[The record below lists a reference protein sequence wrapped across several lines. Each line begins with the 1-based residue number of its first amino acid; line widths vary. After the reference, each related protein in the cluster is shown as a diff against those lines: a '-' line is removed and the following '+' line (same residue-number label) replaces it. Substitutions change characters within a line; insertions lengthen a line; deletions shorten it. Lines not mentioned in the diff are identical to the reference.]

1 MDESNISESLNF
13 QNKNSK
19 KIDIFQHLRLNLKT
33 QNKNCKDNND
43 NVMYCIPCKVTCC
56 PECTLEEHKDHILV
70 SKSRYLLTERN
81 IDNVFNQLNEKIQSN
96 QLFND
101 YQIVE
106 SELIKQ
112 IEDMINELKNQIEKL
127 RNLKI
132 REMKNMFENFGKTIS
147 GIKNKIDKSKNDL
160 KGYLNKNKKFFNVEN
175 NKNNE
180 TITNGS
186 SIKKLDFNTNK
197 SNSSKKN
204 SSKKLTKVKNNI
216 IKPTTTNLDENSSLF
231 LIHYELL
238 NLIELKG
245 KDLDNELKTITLNI
259 KEYKENQTNYIKDLL
274 NNIKNLFF
282 GEYNFSKED
291 YDNMNDIDIKKI
303 IDESSPIYPINI
315 SVENLD
321 KENFDEITKRT
332 NQYNILYDSFKK
344 SVFDSVNKYGDLKDI
359 ENYIYQFETIS
370 NKKDADDMLFTNK
383 KIFKNSKA
391 TKSELALLKTKY
403 NNKEEITLNND
414 ILQKYFS
421 FLCLECYE
429 KNFKQDSKE
438 LQSSHADLRIKK
450 NEDEEDSPKDYGKAI
465 ENTNIIMFYYRKNRQ
480 ITKTTIELTRNPFG
494 YTKFPIGCRSLLI
507 GDKLYISGGED
518 ETQIYKNVLIYDRLT
533 NKIKRIIDLNDARAY
548 HTMIYC
554 DVFETLMV
562 IGGENCSSVEIFD
575 PVINR
580 WLNLPNL
587 NSPRANIIFQFD
599 KPRGIM
605 YSFFGNIGL
614 ITDSNYSKDIEYL
627 DLKDIKKGWVKLNY
641 ENKSE
646 IDFKTYLN
654 IVEINND
661 LILIYGGLASRGCN
675 REISVLNKEKKL
687 ITKCDQKMLELMR
700 EETKTSK
707 RLSKIVG
714 NLTI

>member
-1 MDESNISESLNF
+1 MDESNISQGINF
-13 QNKNSK
+13 QNQNSK
-19 KIDIFQHLRLNLKT
+19 KIDIFQHLRLNLKA

-43 NVMYCIPCKVTCC
+43 NLMYCIPCKVTCC

-70 SKSRYLLTERN
+70 SKSRYLLTEKN
-81 IDNVFNQLNEKIQSN
+81 IDNVFNKLNEKIQSN
-96 QLFND
+96 QIFND
-101 YQIVE
+101 YKIVE
-106 SELIKQ
+106 NELIKQ

-147 GIKNKIDKSKNDL
+147 GVKNKIDKTKNDL
-160 KGYLNKNKKFFNVEN
+160 KGYLNKNRKFFNIEN
-175 NKNNE
+175 NNE
-180 TITNGS
+180 IIPNDS
-186 SIKKLDFNTNK
+186 SVKKIDLNTPNK

-204 SSKKLTKVKNNI
+204 SSKKLTKVKNNT
-216 IKPTTTNLDENSSLF
+216 IKLKTTNLDENSSLF

-245 KDLDNELKTITLNI
+245 KELDHELKSITSNI
-259 KEYKENQTNYIKDLL
+259 NEYKENQKNYITKLID
-274 NNIKNLFF
+274 NIKNLFF

-315 SVENLD
+315 SVDNLD
-321 KENFDEITKRT
+321 KENFDEITKRI
-332 NQYNILYDSFKK
+332 NQYNSLYDSFKK

-359 ENYIYQFETIS
+359 ENYIYQFETITS
-370 NKKDADDMLFTNK
+370 KKDADDMLFTNK

-465 ENTNIIMFYYRKNRQ
+465 ENTNIIMFYDRKNRQ
-480 ITKTTIELTRNPFG
+480 ITKTIVELTRNPFG

-518 ETQIYKNVLIYDRLT
+518 ETQIYKNVLIYDRIT

-687 ITKCDQKMLELMR
+687 ITKCDQKMLELIR

-707 RLSKIVG
+707 KLNNIVG

>member
-1 MDESNISESLNF
+1 MDESNISQSINF
-13 QNKNSK
+13 QNQNSK
-19 KIDIFQHLRLNLKT
+19 KIDIFQHLRLNLKA

-43 NVMYCIPCKVTCC
+43 NLMYCIPCKVTCC

-70 SKSRYLLTERN
+70 SKSRYLLTEKN
-81 IDNVFNQLNEKIQSN
+81 IDNVFNKLNEKIQSN
-96 QLFND
+96 QIFND
-101 YQIVE
+101 YKIVE
-106 SELIKQ
+106 NELIKQ

-147 GIKNKIDKSKNDL
+147 GVKNKIDKTKNDL
-160 KGYLNKNKKFFNVEN
+160 KGYLNKNRKFFNIEN
-175 NKNNE
+175 NNE
-180 TITNGS
+180 IIPNDS
-186 SIKKLDFNTNK
+186 SVKKIDLNTPNK
-197 SNSSKKN
+197 SNASKKN
-204 SSKKLTKVKNNI
+204 SSKKLTKVKNNT
-216 IKPTTTNLDENSSLF
+216 IKLKTTNLDENSSLF

-245 KDLDNELKTITLNI
+245 KELDHELKSITSNI
-259 KEYKENQTNYIKDLL
+259 NEYKENQKNYITKLID
-274 NNIKNLFF
+274 NIKNLFF

-303 IDESSPIYPINI
+303 IDESSPIYPIKL
-315 SVENLD
+315 SVENLE

-359 ENYIYQFETIS
+359 ENYIYQFETITS
-370 NKKDADDMLFTNK
+370 KKDADDMLFTNK

-687 ITKCDQKMLELMR
+687 ITKCDQKMLELIR

-707 RLSKIVG
+707 KLNNIVG

>member
-1 MDESNISESLNF
+1 MDESNISQNINF
-13 QNKNSK
+13 QNQNSK

-56 PECTLEEHKDHILV
+56 PECTLDEHKDHILV
-70 SKSRYLLTERN
+70 SKSRYLLTEKN
-81 IDNVFNQLNEKIQSN
+81 IDNVFNQLYEKIESN
-96 QLFND
+96 QIFND
-101 YQIVE
+101 YKIIE
-106 SELIKQ
+106 SDLIKQ
-112 IEDMINELKNQIEKL
+112 IEEMINELKDQIEKL
-127 RNLKI
+127 GNLKK
-132 REMKNMFENFGKTIS
+132 RETKNIFENFGKTVT
-147 GIKNKIDKSKNDL
+147 GIKNKIDKTKNDL

-175 NKNNE
+175 NNNE
-180 TITNGS
+180 TIPNGS
-186 SIKKLDFNTNK
+186 SVKKLDFNTSNK

-216 IKPTTTNLDENSSLF
+216 IKPNIINLDENSSLF

-245 KDLDNELKTITLNI
+245 KEIDNELKSITLNI
-259 KEYKENQTNYIKDLL
+259 NEFKENQKNYIKGLI
-274 NNIKNLFF
+274 NNVKNIFF

-291 YDNMNDIDIKKI
+291 YNKINNVDIKKI
-303 IDESSPIYPINI
+303 IDESSPIYPIKL

-321 KENFDEITKRT
+321 KENFDEITKRM

-359 ENYIYQFETIS
+359 ENYIYQFETITS
-370 NKKDADDMLFTNK
+370 KKDAEDMLFTNK

-391 TKSELALLKTKY
+391 TKSELALLKAKY
-403 NNKEEITLNND
+403 NNKEEIILNND

-465 ENTNIIMFYYRKNRQ
+465 ENTNIIMFYDRKNRQ
-480 ITKTTIELTRNPFG
+480 ITKTIVELTRNPFG

-518 ETQIYKNVLIYDRLT
+518 ETQIYKNVLIYDKIT

-707 RLSKIVG
+707 KLSNIVG

>member
-1 MDESNISESLNF
+1 MDESNISQGINF
-13 QNKNSK
+13 QNQNSK
-19 KIDIFQHLRLNLKT
+19 KIDIFQHLRLNLKA

-43 NVMYCIPCKVTCC
+43 NLMYCIPCKVTCC

-70 SKSRYLLTERN
+70 SKSRYLLTEKN
-81 IDNVFNQLNEKIQSN
+81 IDNVFNKLNEKIQSN
-96 QLFND
+96 QIFND
-101 YQIVE
+101 YKIVE
-106 SELIKQ
+106 NELIKQ

-147 GIKNKIDKSKNDL
+147 GVKNKIDKTKNDL
-160 KGYLNKNKKFFNVEN
+160 KGYLNKNRKFFNIEN
-175 NKNNE
+175 NNE
-180 TITNGS
+180 IIPNDS
-186 SIKKLDFNTNK
+186 SVKKIDLNTPNK

-204 SSKKLTKVKNNI
+204 SSKKLTKVKNNT
-216 IKPTTTNLDENSSLF
+216 IKLKTTNLDENSSLF

-245 KDLDNELKTITLNI
+245 KELDHELKSITSNI
-259 KEYKENQTNYIKDLL
+259 NEYKENQKNYITKLID
-274 NNIKNLFF
+274 NIKNLFF

-303 IDESSPIYPINI
+303 IDESSPIYPIKL

-321 KENFDEITKRT
+321 KENFDEITKRM

-414 ILQKYFS
+414 ILQKYFA

-450 NEDEEDSPKDYGKAI
+450 NEDDEDSPKDYGKAI
-465 ENTNIIMFYYRKNRQ
+465 ENTNTIMFYYRKNRQ
-480 ITKTTIELTRNPFG
+480 ITKITIELTKNPFG

-518 ETQIYKNVLIYDRLT
+518 ETQIYKNVLIYDRVT

-687 ITKCDQKMLELMR
+687 ITKCDQKMLELIR

-707 RLSKIVG
+707 KLNKIVG

>member
-1 MDESNISESLNF
+1 MDESNISQGINF
-13 QNKNSK
+13 QNQNSK
-19 KIDIFQHLRLNLKT
+19 KIDIFQHLRLNLKA

-43 NVMYCIPCKVTCC
+43 NLMYCIPCKVTCC

-70 SKSRYLLTERN
+70 SKSRYLLTEKN
-81 IDNVFNQLNEKIQSN
+81 IDNVFNKLNEKIQSN
-96 QLFND
+96 QIFND
-101 YQIVE
+101 YKIVE
-106 SELIKQ
+106 NELIKQ

-147 GIKNKIDKSKNDL
+147 GVKNKIDKTKNDL
-160 KGYLNKNKKFFNVEN
+160 KGYLNKNKKFFNIEN
-175 NKNNE
+175 NNE
-180 TITNGS
+180 IMPNDS
-186 SIKKLDFNTNK
+186 SVKKIDLNTPNK
-197 SNSSKKN
+197 SNSSKKS
-204 SSKKLTKVKNNI
+204 SSKKLTKVKNNT
-216 IKPTTTNLDENSSLF
+216 IKLKTTNLDENSSLF

-245 KDLDNELKTITLNI
+245 KELDHELKSITSNI
-259 KEYKENQTNYIKDLL
+259 NEYKENQKNYITKLID
-274 NNIKNLFF
+274 NIKNLFF

-321 KENFDEITKRT
+321 KENFDEITKRI
-332 NQYNILYDSFKK
+332 NQYNSLYDSFKK

-414 ILQKYFS
+414 ILQKYFA

-450 NEDEEDSPKDYGKAI
+450 NEDDEDSPKDYGKAI
-465 ENTNIIMFYYRKNRQ
+465 ENTNTIMFYYRKNRQ
-480 ITKTTIELTRNPFG
+480 ITKITIELTKNPFG

-518 ETQIYKNVLIYDRLT
+518 ETQIYKNVLIYDRVT

-707 RLSKIVG
+707 KLSNIVG